1 MKIGLFILFGLYL
14 FKLFQNRAKEKREY
28 DEATQE
34 LYLTVKQTLG
44 SEGLKT
50 LQENRIWKGMPECLM
65 YYVYGK
71 PYEIGKRETPGNYY
85 KTWFYRPIPNARS
98 NARRKYKTEI
108 YSENGFITHWDI
120 LN

>member
-1 MKIGLFILFGLYL
+1 MKIALLILFGLYL

-28 DEATQE
+28 LEATQD
-34 LYLTVKQTLG
+34 LFNNVQRTLG
-44 SEGLKT
+44 NEDLQRLKSDK
-50 LQENRIWKGMPECLM
+50 IWQGMPECLM

-71 PYEIGKRETPGNYY
+71 PYDIEERRTPGNIY

>member
-1 MKIGLFILFGLYL
+1 MKIGLIILFGLYL
-14 FKLFQNRAKEKREY
+14 FKLFQNRTKEKREY

-34 LYLTVKQTLG
+34 LYKTVEQTLG
-44 SEGLKT
+44 SHN
-50 LQENRIWKGMPECLM
+50 LQRVKEDKIWEGMPECLM

-71 PYEIGKRETPGNYY
+71 PYEIGKRETPGNFY

>member
-1 MKIGLFILFGLYL
+1 MKIGLIILFGLYL
-14 FKLFQNRAKEKREY
+14 YKLFQNRAKEKREY
-28 DEATQE
+28 NEATRE
-34 LYLTVKQTLG
+34 LNRTINQTLG
-44 SEGLKT
+44 SEGLKKI
-50 LQENRIWKGMPECLM
+50 QEKKIWEGMPECLM

-71 PYEIGKRETPGNYY
+71 PYEIGKRETPGNLY

>member
-1 MKIGLFILFGLYL
+1 MKIGLIILFGLYL

-34 LYLTVKQTLG
+34 LYQIVKQTL
-44 SEGLKT
+44 SAEALKT
-50 LQENRIWKGMPECLM
+50 VQGNNIWKGMPECLM
-65 YYVYGK
+65 YYVYGR
-71 PYEIGKRETPGNYY
+71 PYEIGERETPGNLY